1 MAYIVLNAGFS
12 TALRAVKMEEEGMD
26 RDAVIDQ
33 TADMIGLWISAVA
46 LEGSPGTEAPTGAH
60 PTLIAR
66 AWRCGSPRPASRPRR
81 TLPHAPT
88 LRRHVAGQGSL

>member
-1 MAYIVLNAGFS
+1 MGLDVDTMAYILLNAGFS
-12 TALRAVKMEEEGMD
+12 TALRSVKMEQEGMD

-33 TADMIGLWISAVA
+33 TADMIGL
-46 LEGSPGTEAPTGAH
+46 G
-60 PTLIAR
+60 R